1 MAIQANNNGRF
12 GGRARRYQPMAEIN
26 VTPFVDVMLVLLIV
40 FMITAPLLTVGVPV
54 DLPKTRAAALSDADE
69 TLVVTINAKG
79 AIFLQEHETPI
90 ENLVPRLVAVTG
102 ANPDIKIFVRGDKA
116 IPYGSVME
124 VMGAIS
130 AAGFKKVSLMAELPK
145 LGAPK
150 TATRPQNNR
159 R

>member
-1 MAIQANNNGRF
+1 
-12 GGRARRYQPMAEIN
+12 
-26 VTPFVDVMLVLLIV
+26 
-40 FMITAPLLTVGVPV
+40 
-54 DLPKTRAAALSDADE
+54 
-69 TLVVTINAKG
+69 
-79 AIFLQEHETPI
+79 
-90 ENLVPRLVAVTG
+90 LVAVTG

-145 LGAPK
+145 PASPK
-150 TATRPQNNR
+150 SAIRPQNNR